1 MRQGVSLF
9 SNLLV
14 ILNDKNIL
22 IKVVTPEID
31 IIKLWA
37 PFCSTGYSQMFNSGV
52 LTSIDT
58 TAAYI
63 TIFFVLSKVRTF
75 SQNID
80 SGNLVTGDLLIV

>member
-1 MRQGVSLF
+1 
-9 SNLLV
+9 
-14 ILNDKNIL
+14 
-22 IKVVTPEID
+22 
-31 IIKLWA
+31 
-37 PFCSTGYSQMFNSGV
+37 MFNSGV